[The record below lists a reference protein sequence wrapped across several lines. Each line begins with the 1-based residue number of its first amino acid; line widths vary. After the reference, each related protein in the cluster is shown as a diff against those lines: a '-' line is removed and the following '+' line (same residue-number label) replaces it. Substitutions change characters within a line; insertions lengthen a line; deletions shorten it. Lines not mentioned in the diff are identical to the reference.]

1 MPPVLAGGV
10 GSFGFETGRLRPLT
24 NQPECFPV
32 SKHPTPRI
40 DQLRA
45 MREAQFASNAARQK
59 AAEQPEKRAPAEKPA
74 KAAEPAAATKS
85 APVKSAKKAP
95 AKKAKKKPGK

>member
-1 MPPVLAGGV
+1 M
-10 GSFGFETGRLRPLT
+10 
-24 NQPECFPV
+24 

-59 AAEQPEKRAPAEKPA
+59 AAERTEIPVAEEPVKTAKPD
-74 KAAEPAAATKS
+74 ATAKS
-85 APVKSAKKAP
+85 APAKSAKKTP
-95 AKKAKKKPGK
+95 VKKAKTKKSEKTKKPGK

>member
-59 AAEQPEKRAPAEKPA
+59 AAEKPA
-74 KAAEPAAATKS
+74 KAAEPPAATKS
-85 APVKSAKKAP
+85 APAKNAKKTS
-95 AKKAKKKPGK
+95 AKKAKKKPGR